1 MKESKQRRILF
12 AREKALQLNLNPN
25 IYGTFAEIGA
35 GQEVATQ
42 FFEAGLAS
50 GSIAKT
56 ISAYD
61 MTFSDA
67 IYGNTERYVSR
78 ERLHDMLEREY
89 SLLTKR
95 LSFRA
100 ERSNFFVL
108 ANTIATSK
116 DAETPGHGW
125 LGLRF
130 QLHPKSKPNDCIL
143 HILLKDQSTWMQREA
158 LGVIGVNLLYGCFF
172 STDID
177 ELIISLKDNLRR
189 ESLEVDMFKLEG
201 PDFSY
206 IDNRLM
212 TLKLV
217 KNGLT
222 QAAMFGPDGNVLQ
235 ASEALYNKD
244 VLLLRGRFKP
254 VTHVTVDMMIGAI
267 KQFKLNP
274 EVNPSRIMPLS
285 ELTLKDLTEHGTIDE
300 HDFLDRVDILC
311 SLGQYV
317 LISNYLKYYKLRTY
331 INNCNNQRPIGIIV
345 GYNNL
350 IRIFDVRYYEKLR
363 GGLLEAIG
371 LLLGARTYLYIYPCL
386 SKGSNDVLSSKDV
399 QLNKHQLLFRYLY
412 ELGKIVDIPVTNTEN
427 LRIISDNVLNMI
439 KNSDPKWESCVPHK
453 VARAIKEKMLLGYA
467 TPTKIAASSSPKRT
481 STHRI

>member
-1 MKESKQRRILF
+1 MKTDGQRRILF
-12 AREKALQLNLNPN
+12 AREKAMQINLNPN

-35 GQEVATQ
+35 GQEVAAQ
-42 FFEAGLAS
+42 FFQAGLAS

-56 ISAYD
+56 MSAYD

-78 ERLHDMLEREY
+78 ERLNDMLEKEY
-89 SLLTKR
+89 NLLTKR

-100 ERSNFFVL
+100 DRSNFFVL

-116 DAETPGHGW
+116 DTEKPGHGW
-125 LGLRF
+125 LGVRF
-130 QLHPKSKPNDCIL
+130 QLHPNAEPNNCIL
-143 HILLKDQSTWMQREA
+143 HILLKDPSTWMQRAA
-158 LGVIGVNLLYGCFF
+158 LGAIGVNLLYGCFF
-172 STDID
+172 CNSID
-177 ELIISLKDNLRR
+177 ELIVSLKDHLRS

-206 IDNRLM
+206 IDNRLV

-217 KNGLT
+217 KNDLT
-222 QAAMFGPDGNVLQ
+222 KAAMFGPEGNVLQ

-254 VTHVTVDMMIGAI
+254 VTHVSVDMMIGAI

-274 EVNPSRIMPLS
+274 EVSSHRILPLS
-285 ELTLKDLTEHGTIDE
+285 ELTLKDLTEHGTINE

-311 SLGQYV
+311 SLGQHV
-317 LISNYLKYYKLRTY
+317 LISNYVKYYKLRTY
-331 INNCNNQRPIGIIV
+331 ISECNNQRPIGIIV

-350 IRIFDVRYYEKLR
+350 IRIFDIRYYEKLR

-371 LLLGARTYLYIYPCL
+371 LLFGENTCLYVYPCL
-386 SKGSNDVLSSKDV
+386 SKKGTVLSNKDV

-412 ELGKIVDIPVTNTEN
+412 ELGKIVDIPVSNTKN
-427 LRIISDNVLNMI
+427 LSIISDHVLTMI
-439 KNSDPKWESCVPHK
+439 KEGDPSWESCVPHK
-453 VARAIKEKMLLGYA
+453 VARAIKEKMLFDYS
-467 TPTKIAASSSPKRT
+467 TPIKSTQTTFSNSTSSHP
-481 STHRI
+481 